1 MKILYISSHYNPF
14 EHNTGSDQRYNL
26 LLRVCANIA
35 DVDVVTFKAG
45 VVSDIPNCHVI
56 YSEESP
62 LPIVGGRWYRLKRLL
77 RPWNPYSFFHKD
89 RKRSEVVENIVENG
103 NYDYIVTRYIPRAL
117 ECGLL
122 KYADRLVIDVDDHP
136 VDVMMTLSKD
146 ATSKRASRY
155 YRLLSHMVKWSIN
168 RMLDKVCFSF
178 FPNATQVHSKSSA
191 YLPNIP
197 YYETETLSYMDVP
210 THNLLFVG
218 DLRYQPNIIGVEH
231 FVEKILPIVQTEVP
245 NVKLI
250 IGGRYKDEA
259 WKEKMMNHSGVQVL
273 GFVDDLQNIYQ
284 VAQVCVVPVYS
295 GAGTNIKVLEALQMG
310 RACIVSHEATRGF
323 SGHLKDGESYCVAKN
338 DEEFADQIINLLQ
351 DLNKCKLLASKG
363 SNVIADY
370 YSRNSFY
377 DIVKKSLTHE

>member
-1 MKILYISSHYNPF
+1 MKILYISPHHNPF
-14 EHNTGSDQRYNL
+14 DYNTGAEQRYNL
-26 LLRVCANIA
+26 LLRACAELA
-35 DVDVVTFKAG
+35 SVDVVIFKTG
-45 VVSDIPNCHVI
+45 VVSNISNCQVV
-56 YSEESP
+56 YSEESH
-62 LPIVGGRWYRLKRLL
+62 LPVVGGRWHKLKRLL
-77 RPWNPYSFFHKD
+77 TPWNPYSFFNKD
-89 RKRSEVVENIVENG
+89 KRRAEVVEKIIDNG
-103 NYDYIVTRYIPRAL
+103 SYDYIVTRYIPRAL

-146 ATSKRASRY
+146 ATSNRASRY

-310 RACIVSHEATRGF
+310 RACVVSHEATRGF
-323 SGHLKDGESYCVAKN
+323 ACHLKDGESYCIATT
-338 DEEFADQIINLLQ
+338 DEEFANHIINLLLN
-351 DLNKCKLLASKG
+351 LNKCKQLAANG
-363 SNVIADY
+363 ANVISKY
-370 YSRNSFY
+370 YSRKSFY
-377 DIVKKSLTHE
+377 DTVKKAIKNE